1 MPLPYYKAP
10 EVYLNTNEVK
20 MQSDYWSLGVIL
32 YEMLE
37 GKRPFREEKDEKAL
51 FKRISGLTA
60 GGFDEYPEDY
70 KEKTKE
76 MLNGLLTYS
85 VTDRASENDIKC

>member
-10 EVYLNTNEVK
+10 EVHLNTDEDN

-37 GKRPFREEKDEKAL
+37 GKKPFRKEKDEKAL
-51 FKRISGLTA
+51 FKRIFGLTDC
-60 GGFDEYPEDY
+60 GFDAYPEHY
-70 KEKTKE
+70 NKETKK
-76 MLNGLLTYS
+76 MLTGLLTY
-85 VTDRASENDIKC
+85 